1 MSIDRRALV
10 ARHAIRRS
18 AIEPGSPIQ
27 LGNGELGLSV
37 DGTGLQTF
45 PELHPHPGRDPEHPG
60 SLLGTQTQWGWH
72 TTPLDPRPSIGSAT
86 RRFATARG
94 SVPYVDLSTE
104 TFGEGPESG
113 TEAELWLRENPHR
126 LMLGWIGL
134 APSSVGG
141 SELSADDLQP
151 ISQELDLWTGIAESR
166 FTLLG
171 FAFTVRTAVHPA
183 RDVLGI
189 SIATDSPHAPALR
202 LRFPYGSGAW
212 GDAASWQDERHSTT
226 VHDREGSVVIS
237 RSLDESDYSVSL
249 GSDQP
254 LRAEQQTVHDVVI
267 STQPLPGGQPWE
279 ISVSFRPGPASRS
292 DAGPAVTPDQVFEA
306 FARWWEQHWT
316 GGGVVDL
323 SGSTDPRA
331 PELERRIVL
340 SQYLTAI
347 NCSGSTPPQ
356 ETGLMINSWRGK
368 FHLEMHW
375 WHAAHFPVWGR
386 PALLQRSLDWY
397 HQVLPEAQRTAAAQG
412 VTGARWPKQVGPAGE
427 ETPSDIGPFL
437 LWQQPHLIYFA
448 ELLRRSVGMEQAE
461 QYAELV
467 FETAEFMATHPNDD
481 DGVASLG
488 APLLPAQECYGD
500 VKAELSDPTF
510 ELAYWHWALDTAIR
524 WRELLGREPA
534 PHWEQTRDELRRP
547 EVREGIYPAIRHP
560 VLDRRTDHPSVLG
573 ALGVVPRTPLIRPEI
588 MEATLLDILQNW
600 DWRSTW
606 GWDCPMIAM
615 TAARLG
621 RPDLAVDALLMPTP
635 KNSYLSNGH
644 NWQNEGLPLYL
655 PGNGGLLIAVA
666 LMAAGWDGSKDAPGF
681 SGGFTVRHEGLNR
694 LPA

>member
-1 MSIDRRALV
+1 MPQTPTGDPSMSIDRRALV

-212 GDAASWQDERHSTT
+212 GNAASWQDERHSTT

-306 FARWWEQHWT
+306 SARWWEQHWT

-323 SGSTDPRA
+323 SGSTDLRA

-386 PALLQRSLDWY
+386 PALLQRSPDWY
-397 HQVLPEAQRTAAAQG
+397 HQVLPEAQPRLVSPGAAGGAAHGRGPGRHRGPLAQTGGTGGGGDAQRHRSVPALAAAPPDLLRGAAAAQRRDG
-412 VTGARWPKQVGPAGE
+412 TGGTVRRARLRDGRVHGDAPERRRRRGQPRRPAPAG
-427 ETPSDIGPFL
+427 PGM
-437 LWQQPHLIYFA
+437 
-448 ELLRRSVGMEQAE
+448 LRRCEGRAE
-461 QYAELV
+461 RSDLR
-467 FETAEFMATHPNDD
+467 T
-481 DGVASLG
+481 G
-488 APLLPAQECYGD
+488 LL
-500 VKAELSDPTF
+500 
-510 ELAYWHWALDTAIR
+510 
-524 WRELLGREPA
+524 
-534 PHWEQTRDELRRP
+534 
-547 EVREGIYPAIRHP
+547 
-560 VLDRRTDHPSVLG
+560 
-573 ALGVVPRTPLIRPEI
+573 ALGSGHRDPL
-588 MEATLLDILQNW
+588 A
-600 DWRSTW
+600 
-606 GWDCPMIAM
+606 
-615 TAARLG
+615 
-621 RPDLAVDALLMPTP
+621 
-635 KNSYLSNGH
+635 
-644 NWQNEGLPLYL
+644 
-655 PGNGGLLIAVA
+655 
-666 LMAAGWDGSKDAPGF
+666 
-681 SGGFTVRHEGLNR
+681 
-694 LPA
+694 